1 MYIFYLTIYHNI
13 IKSLYIDEE
22 IDLKKINIEKR
33 VKEIENKL
41 KEIKDKGVIVVNG
54 LEELGKEIQ

>member
-13 IKSLYIDEE
+13 IKSLYIDEK

>member
-13 IKSLYIDEE
+13 IKSLYIDEK

-33 VKEIENKL
+33 EKEIENKL

>member
-13 IKSLYIDEE
+13 IKSLYIDEK

-41 KEIKDKGVIVVNG
+41 KEMKDKGVIVVNG